1 MWFIELMERLENQA
15 QEVDRMQISSCL
27 RLEME
32 EEFPIKGHKETLGND
47 GNILYLYYGN
57 GYTGYLHLAKSI
69 ELYILNGYS
78 FFSRLEY

>member
-1 MWFIELMERLENQA
+1 MERLENMT
-15 QEVDRMQISSCL
+15 QEVDRMQISSYL

-32 EEFPIKGHKETLGND
+32 GIPIKGAQETLGND

-69 ELYILNGYS
+69 KLYILNGYS
-78 FFSRLEY
+78 FSPG

>member
-1 MWFIELMERLENQA
+1 MESLENQA

-47 GNILYLYYGN
+47 GNILHLYYGN

-69 ELYILNGYS
+69 KLYILNVYS